1 MISRTVRWKKTKF
14 RIPRD
19 LKSSSLAKISRSTSV
34 EVRNRP
40 RLAESSDLISK
51 LQDHGRDVYVQ
62 NSIFMHFFCWKG
74 FPCRYW
80 TRLAEM
86 GSLGECSSNSSNS
99 SMGSMGAKVSPLTD
113 LFEQHSS
120 ISLPQKLETCLVSG
134 NDVRFERKQR
144 MEALDYW
151 HFTVLCL
158 SLVVKNA
165 TCLDVL
171 VTSVHPCHFARCEPG
186 RVRCAVVMSQGSSPV
201 TICWSRCITR
211 QHRRVGFQRLKEGL
225 MKTWKHATCSKLMQS
240 SQGGAPLVSSSGQK
254 LDIDL
259 FTLMWVGCTAAS

>member
-1 MISRTVRWKKTKF
+1 MEKR
-14 RIPRD
+14 
-19 LKSSSLAKISRSTSV
+19 SSSEFPGIWSPVLWRRFQDQPPLRSGIDQGWQRVLT
-34 EVRNRP
+34 
-40 RLAESSDLISK
+40 LSK
-51 LQDHGRDVYVQ
+51 LQDHSRDVYVQ
-62 NSIFMHFFCWKG
+62 NNIFMHFFCWKG

-80 TRLAEM
+80 TRRN
-86 GSLGECSSNSSNS
+86 GEFGW
-99 SMGSMGAKVSPLTD
+99 MPLQQLQQLH
-113 LFEQHSS
+113 LFEPHSS

-165 TCLDVL
+165 MCLDVL

-186 RVRCAVVMSQGSSPV
+186 RVLCAVVMSQGSSPV

-211 QHRRVGFQRLKEGL
+211 QHGRVGLRWLKEGL
-225 MKTWKHATCSKLMQS
+225 MKTWKHETCSKLMQS
-240 SQGGAPLVSSSGQK
+240 IQPRRSIIGL
-254 LDIDL
+254 
-259 FTLMWVGCTAAS
+259 